1 LIDLGFL
8 KSAWRYDRKAVVAAL
23 REFLDATFPAE
34 GPAEIDARLEFGRK
48 HSPGSVNAKLSFQYE
63 SLRWSATTSIE
74 KIAFARKRLSIVATD
89 RQRSAEIVATVTI
102 G

>member
-34 GPAEIDARLEFGRK
+34 GPAEIDAGDRIERVGALKFLSGPKFNGRQAERK
-48 HSPGSVNAKLSFQYE
+48 
-63 SLRWSATTSIE
+63 SIRCYDQ
-74 KIAFARKRLSIVATD
+74 A
-89 RQRSAEIVATVTI
+89 
-102 G
+102 

>member
-34 GPAEIDARLEFGRK
+34 GPAEIDAGDRRVTPRYHGHK
-48 HSPGSVNAKLSFQYE
+48 SVH
-63 SLRWSATTSIE
+63 
-74 KIAFARKRLSIVATD
+74 
-89 RQRSAEIVATVTI
+89 
-102 G
+102 

>member
-34 GPAEIDARLEFGRK
+34 GPAEIDAGDQLAALAVPIAAR
-48 HSPGSVNAKLSFQYE
+48 PSVMIAVVV
-63 SLRWSATTSIE
+63 LRIFDMTN
-74 KIAFARKRLSIVATD
+74 LLL
-89 RQRSAEIVATVTI
+89 I
-102 G
+102 GWMECI